1 MMSPCLKTACIN
13 YLAAMCMPVGPAPTM
28 QTLCQK
34 EAYTIIDAFVQCFNA
49 TASQINQKVQ

>member
-1 MMSPCLKTACIN
+1 
-13 YLAAMCMPVGPAPTM
+13 MCMPVGPAPTM